1 MTVEGKTTFRFVELK
16 KEDGLAWIT
25 IMRPEVRNALN
36 RELMEELCRLLAE
49 LEADRE
55 ARVIIIT
62 GEGDKAFVAGA
73 DIKEIEGIDQ
83 YGACEFC
90 TRGLRLMKTIEK
102 LGKPVIAMVN
112 GFALGGGCELALA
125 CDMRFASDKAKF
137 GLPEINL
144 GLIPGYGG
152 TQRLARIAG
161 KGKALELILTG
172 AMIDAQEACRI
183 GIVNEVFPHET
194 LRAEVEKKARIIAG
208 KSMVTLHLAKSAVT
222 HGLEMTCEEG
232 CALESSHFA
241 LACSTEDKVE
251 GIRAFLEK
259 KVARFADK

>member
-1 MTVEGKTTFRFVELK
+1 MILESTSTYRFLTVKCEE
-16 KEDGLAWIT
+16 GLAWISIT
-25 IMRPEVRNALN
+25 RPEVRNALN
-36 RELMEELCRLLAE
+36 RELIEELCTLLNNLDSDKE
-49 LEADRE
+49 V
-55 ARVIIIT
+55 RVIILT

-73 DIKEIEGIDQ
+73 DIKEIEGINQ
-83 YGACEFC
+83 YEAGVFCE
-90 TRGLRLMKTIEK
+90 RGLKLMRTVEK

-125 CDMRFASDKAKF
+125 CDMRFASEKAKF

-172 AMIDAQEACRI
+172 ALIDAQEARRI
-183 GIVNEVFPHET
+183 GLVNEVYPHDM

-208 KSMVTLHLAKSAVT
+208 KSLVTLRFAKEAVT
-222 HGLEMTCEEG
+222 RGLEMTCEEG
-232 CALESSHFA
+232 CAHESLLFS
-241 LACSTEDKVE
+241 LACATEDKVE
-251 GIRAFLEK
+251 GVRAFLEK
-259 KVARFADK
+259 KVAHFTDK